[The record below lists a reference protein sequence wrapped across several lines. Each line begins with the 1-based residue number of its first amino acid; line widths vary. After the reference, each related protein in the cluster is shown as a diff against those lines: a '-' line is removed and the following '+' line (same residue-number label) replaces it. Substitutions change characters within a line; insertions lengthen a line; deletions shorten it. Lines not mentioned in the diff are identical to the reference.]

1 MLLEEQSNV
10 FVQYQSYRADIDS
23 EVVEF
28 VKDKL

>member
-10 FVQYQSYRADIDS
+10 FVQYQSYHADIGS
-23 EVVEF
+23 EVIEF